1 MMKFLQ
7 ALKQLVQK
15 EPPRS
20 ERAQRRPRRR
30 DPDFVG
36 GSKYKEVAKAPPGAR
51 RNSPVTPSSVSR
63 HENA

>member
-36 GSKYKEVAKAPPGAR
+36 GSKYKEVAKAPPGRAQELAGH
-51 RNSPVTPSSVSR
+51 SVER
-63 HENA
+63 VET